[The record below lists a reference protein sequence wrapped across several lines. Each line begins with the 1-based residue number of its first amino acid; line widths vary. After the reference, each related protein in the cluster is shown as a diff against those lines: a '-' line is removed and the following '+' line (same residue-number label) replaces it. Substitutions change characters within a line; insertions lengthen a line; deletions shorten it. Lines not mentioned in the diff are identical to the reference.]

1 MLNITI
7 SDVFLLIN

>member
-7 SDVFLLIN
+7 LCE